1 MSHSLKQFDDIERLN
16 DIQPH
21 KVYRIGSHYLISFDC
36 ESESSGSIPVAQ
48 EGFNYHLY
56 DLDDRVYQTGFHF
69 ETLESA
75 RQDACARVSR
85 L

>member
-1 MSHSLKQFDDIERLN
+1 MKHSLKQFDDIERLS

-21 KVYRIGSHYLISFDC
+21 KIYRIGDKFLISFDSKP
-36 ESESSGSIPVAQ
+36 ESPPSVPTGRDGYSYQ
-48 EGFNYHLY
+48 LY

-75 RQDACARVSR
+75 RQDACDRVSR